1 MGISIPLIIVTT
13 FTIISLITVL
23 LADIF
28 RNKLEKKIDEEI
40 LPTLIETVVFSEV
53 TVSVLFLLYITS
65 YLFGEQITPFITSME
80 TTVGSYIGLAAL
92 MIATVIEFIVL
103 LWLGKKIGED
113 IREYDLYN
121 KEHKNESK

>member
-40 LPTLIETVVFSEV
+40 LPTLIETVVFSGV